1 MKLRKDLIQHPRF
14 HWEDENEE
22 RHSNWMELLFDLI
35 FVAAIS
41 QLALNLNAN
50 YSFIAFLEFIPLFFA
65 IWWGWLGHTVY
76 LSRFGTDDV
85 LHRFYT
91 MAQMLVVASL
101 AINVKNA
108 LSTTGTAF
116 AISYALLRIMLVAE
130 YINAGKK
137 IPEARPL
144 TNHYSVGFSVAAVL
158 WLISAFIP
166 APWRFVLWGVAI
178 IVDIITPLTAGKLNI
193 RFPLHPTHLPERFGL
208 FTIILIG
215 EAIVSVVYVISG
227 LGLNLSTGFIG
238 IMGLVIAFSIWWG
251 YFEEARGAEARIQAE
266 GKEIGRYQLWLY
278 SHFPLLLG
286 IVGTTAGIRHVLSNH
301 NLSLLAPSEAW
312 LLCISLAIAFIS
324 LSGIFLSS
332 FSWEECISKSLLI
345 FRSPYYLIITLVIC
359 TGLLGSIL
367 PGSEILAILTLL
379 CIFKVFLSLR
389 EPPDEIVCEI

>member
-1 MKLRKDLIQHPRF
+1 MKLRKDLIQPPRL
-14 HWEDENEE
+14 HWEDDDEE
-22 RHSNWMELLFDLI
+22 RHSNWLELLFDLI
-35 FVAAIS
+35 FVAAVS

-91 MAQMLVVASL
+91 MAQILVVASL
-101 AINVKNA
+101 AINIKNA
-108 LSTTGTAF
+108 LTTTGTGL
-116 AISYALLRIMLVAE
+116 AISYALLRFMLVAE

-137 IPEARPL
+137 VPEARAL
-144 TNHYSVGFSVAAVL
+144 TNHYSVGFSIAAVL

-166 APWRFVLWGVAI
+166 APWRFVLWGIAI
-178 IVDIITPLTAGKLNI
+178 IVDILTPLTAGKLNMT
-193 RFPLHPTHLPERFGL
+193 FPLHPKHLPERFGL

-215 EAIVSVVYVISG
+215 EAIVSVVFVITG
-227 LGLNLSTGFIG
+227 LGLNPSTSFIG
-238 IMGLVIAFSIWWG
+238 ILGLIISFSIWWG
-251 YFEEARGAEARIQAE
+251 YFEEARGAEARVQAE

-286 IVGTTAGIRHVLSNH
+286 IVGTAAGIRHVLSNH
-301 NLSLLAPSEAW
+301 IWSLLAPSEVW
-312 LLCISLAIAFIS
+312 LLCISLAIALIS

-332 FSWEECISKSLLI
+332 FSLEECVSKSLLI
-345 FRSPYYLIITLVIC
+345 FRSPYYLIIALVIC

-367 PGSEILAILTLL
+367 PGSYILTILTLL
-379 CIFKVFLSLR
+379 CILKVFLSLR
-389 EPPDEIVCEI
+389 ESPDEIICEI